1 MKMDWLITKTK
12 SVDFCEA
19 MYCGELGKGNY
30 IAIPYCTDQS
40 TKEYQFYVFDFFV
53 EKESYIE
60 FGKARIFDYNYVD
73 KKGSR
78 LNASDNKIIQSLE
91 STEKF

>member
-53 EKESYIE
+53 EK
-60 FGKARIFDYNYVD
+60 
-73 KKGSR
+73 
-78 LNASDNKIIQSLE
+78 
-91 STEKF
+91 